1 MHLVRLAIGFGVL
14 LASISFAQEGRCD
27 PHGVDLPEFQDL
39 SVPIEHELFP
49 DELAAR
55 GRCVSPGRSSP
66 IRPDVSTLL
75 VNAEREAVDACDGVC
90 EPMRKRLVTLGEDH
104 DLEDP
109 TFQKECGAATSGL
122 PAAVKDPC
130 LRVCVVER
138 RRASARLIF
147 LRTVRA
153 LDLSQ
158 PWRKPTRLGA
168 EVREWL
174 KRERVVAPP
183 SSIRFEVSGPETQR
197 SVRAEGWLYPGGPRL
212 RLETRLVGAGCGLTA
227 WGIVRW

>member
-1 MHLVRLAIGFGVL
+1 MVRFVIGLWVL
-14 LASISFAQEGRCD
+14 LASASFAQEGRCD
-27 PHGVDLPEFQDL
+27 PHGVDLPEFFAP

-55 GRCVSPGRSSP
+55 GTCFPPGRSIPLGS
-66 IRPDVSTLL
+66 DVSTLL

-104 DLEDP
+104 DLEDT
-109 TFQKECGAATSGL
+109 TFQKECGAAASGL

-153 LDLSQ
+153 LDLSL
-158 PWRKPTRLGA
+158 PWRKPTRLGT

-174 KRERVVAPP
+174 KRERVAAPP
-183 SSIRFEVSGPETQR
+183 SPIRLEVSGPEHQR

-212 RLETRLVGAGCGLTA
+212 RLETRLVAAGCGLTQ
-227 WGIVRW
+227 WGIARW

>member
-1 MHLVRLAIGFGVL
+1 MGRFVIVLGVL
-14 LASISFAQEGRCD
+14 LASVSFAQEDRCD
-27 PHGVDLPEFQDL
+27 PQGVELPVFLAL
-39 SVPIEHELFP
+39 SVPIERELFP

-55 GRCVSPGRSSP
+55 GTCSPPTQGSP
-66 IRPDVSTLL
+66 FPTDLSTLL
-75 VNAEREAVDACDGVC
+75 ANAERGAVDACDGVC

-104 DLEDP
+104 DLEDT

-138 RRASARLIF
+138 RRASARIVF

-153 LDLSQ
+153 LDLSL
-158 PWRKPTRLGA
+158 PWRKPTRLGTD
-168 EVREWL
+168 VRDWL
-174 KRERVVAPP
+174 KREQVAAPP
-183 SSIRFEVSGPETQR
+183 SSIRLEVSGPESQR

-212 RLETRLVGAGCGLTA
+212 RLVTQALSAGCGLTQ
-227 WGIVRW
+227 WGIARW

>member
-1 MHLVRLAIGFGVL
+1 MERFVIGLGVL
-14 LASISFAQEGRCD
+14 LASVSFAQQGHCD
-27 PHGVDLPEFQDL
+27 PVGVSLPEFVAP
-39 SVPIEHELFP
+39 SVPIERELFP

-55 GRCVSPGRSSP
+55 GTCFFANQSSP
-66 IRPDVSTLL
+66 IRPDISTLL

-104 DLEDP
+104 DFEDA
-109 TFQKECGAATSGL
+109 TFQKECRAATSGL
-122 PAAVKDPC
+122 PAAAKDPC
-130 LRVCVVER
+130 LRVCVVDR

-153 LDLSQ
+153 LDLAL
-158 PWRKPTRLGA
+158 PGRKPTRGGTD
-168 EVREWL
+168 VREWL
-174 KRERVVAPP
+174 KRERVTAPP
-183 SSIRFEVSGPETQR
+183 ASIRFEVSGPENQR

-212 RLETRLVGAGCGLTA
+212 RLETRLVGAGCGFTQ